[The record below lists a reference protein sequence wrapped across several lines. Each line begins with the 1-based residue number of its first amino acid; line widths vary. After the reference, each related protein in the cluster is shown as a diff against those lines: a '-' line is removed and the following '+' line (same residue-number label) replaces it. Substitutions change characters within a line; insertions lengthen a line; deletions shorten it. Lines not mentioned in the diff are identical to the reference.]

1 MMTIFKSKAKKQTGF
16 TLIELVVTV
25 TIFAFMTAL
34 LLAKYGKFNQDVLL
48 TNLAYDVALTIRNA
62 QTFGLNVRV
71 DPQTL
76 TAFDKAYG
84 VHFRPGNSFIFFVDT
99 DGDSTYDAGEQI
111 GSPYVIR
118 RTNLTI
124 SKVCGFSAASCTV
137 NDQTMLDVLFR
148 RPDPNAIIR
157 ATTNGTSYTEYPTAQ
172 ITLTS
177 SDGYTRVILIRSTGQ
192 IAVI

>member
-1 MMTIFKSKAKKQTGF
+1 MITIFKSKAQKRKGF

-76 TAFDKAYG
+76 TAFDRAYG
-84 VHFRPGNSFIFFVDT
+84 VHFLPGNSFTFFADAN
-99 DGDSTYDAGEQI
+99 GNSTYDAGEEI
-111 GSPYVIR
+111 GSPYIIR

-124 SKVCGFSAASCTV
+124 SKVCGFSGATCNTT
-137 NDQTMLDVLFR
+137 DQTMLDVLFR

-157 ATTNGTSYTEYPTAQ
+157 ATTNGTSYTVYSAAN